1 MALSNESKSD
11 SQHVLHSGD
20 HVPETILKLWRNGQT
35 KNWTA
40 DINGERYEAV
50 TVETIHEL
58 VNRALLDAEES
69 SRQSG
74 GIDNGQATIV
84 IADDNREI
92 LKLLTRLLQPSFR
105 IVSLAE
111 DGETAL
117 RAIQTHQP
125 ELAIL
130 DICMPMMSGI
140 EVARQLRAN
149 HSSTK
154 VVFLTLEMSNELIE
168 EARRYANGYV
178 TKMRLSSDL
187 YRSLDAALRGEFFVS
202 D

>member
-1 MALSNESKSD
+1 MR
-11 SQHVLHSGD
+11 
-20 HVPETILKLWRNGQT
+20 ETGFKLWRNGQT

-40 DINGERYEAV
+40 DINGERHEAI
-50 TVETIHEL
+50 TVETLHEL
-58 VNRALLDAEES
+58 VDHALLDSEDS
-69 SRQSG
+69 SQQSCRTSS
-74 GIDNGQATIV
+74 GQATVV

-92 LKLLTRLLQPSFR
+92 LKMLTRLLQPSFR

-111 DGETAL
+111 DGKTAL
-117 RAIQTHQP
+117 RAIHAHQP

-130 DICMPMMSGI
+130 DISMPEMSGL
-140 EVARQLRAN
+140 EVARQLRAA

-154 VVFLTLEMSNELIE
+154 VVFLTLEMSIELVE

-187 YRSLDAALRGEFFVS
+187 YRSLEAALRGEFFVS